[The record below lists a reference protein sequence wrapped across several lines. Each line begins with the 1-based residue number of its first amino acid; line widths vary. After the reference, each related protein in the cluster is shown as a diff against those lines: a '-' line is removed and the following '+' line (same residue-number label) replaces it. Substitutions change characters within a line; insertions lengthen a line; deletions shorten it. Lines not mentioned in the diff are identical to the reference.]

1 MAINIPIISSLDSKG
16 FDKAIAEFKSLEGAS
31 AKTAFALKKAFVPAV
46 AVLGGLAAA
55 AMPAISA
62 ASDLNE
68 TISKTSVIF
77 GDADKA
83 LFTFAD
89 TAATTLGQTKQQAL
103 DAAAT
108 FGTFGKAA
116 GLSGQ
121 ELAGFSTDFTKL
133 ASDLSSFNNST
144 PQEAIDALG
153 AALRG
158 ESEPLRKF
166 GVLLSA
172 DAIAAEALRMG
183 LVTTTVNSD
192 DLARATAK
200 ANIAFEKHNET
211 LKKYGE
217 GSIEAQ
223 KSALALSDAEA
234 RLNSEV
240 EGTNDK
246 LTAQQKTL
254 ATQSLIM
261 NATKDAQGDFARTSD
276 GLANSQ
282 RILTAQMKD
291 LQANLGQVLLPIV
304 TAAVGFFSQFTGVLA
319 GNQQVMVIV
328 IGVVA
333 ALAAAIIVANIG
345 MKIYTATTKAAAAAT
360 ALFNFVMSANPIV
373 LVVIAVAA
381 IVAALII
388 LENKFGAVTAALR
401 IVGDGFTNG
410 IINPVKAAIGLV
422 ADLVR
427 IMGKIPGVSAIGG
440 LVGKIPGFADG
451 GIVTRPTLAMVGE
464 KGPEAI
470 VPLGRGGGVGGI
482 TINVNGGIST
492 GPQIGQAVYNA
503 LLNYKQ
509 VYGPLNAL
517 AA

>member
-1 MAINIPIISSLDSKG
+1 
-16 FDKAIAEFKSLEGAS
+16 
-31 AKTAFALKKAFVPAV
+31 
-46 AVLGGLAAA
+46 LGGLAAA
-55 AMPAISA
+55 AGPAVSA

-68 TISKTSVIF
+68 TMSKTSVIF
-77 GDADKA
+77 GDADEA
-83 LFTFAD
+83 LFSFAE
-89 TAATTLGQTKQQAL
+89 TAATSLGQTKQQAL

-158 ESEPLRKF
+158 ESEPLRRF

-183 LVTTTVNSD
+183 LVTTTVSEE
-192 DLARATAK
+192 DLAVATAK

-223 KSALALSDAEA
+223 KSALALSQAES
-234 RLNSEV
+234 RLNAEV

-291 LQANLGQVLLPIV
+291 LQANIGKILLPIV
-304 TAAVGFFSQFTGVLA
+304 ESAVGFFSDFTGVLA
-319 GNQQVMVIV
+319 GNQTVMVVV

-333 ALAAAIIVANIG
+333 ALATAIIAANIA
-345 MKIYTATTKAAAAAT
+345 MKIYTATTKAAAAAQ
-360 ALFNFVMSANPIV
+360 ALFNFIMSANPIA
-373 LVVIAVAA
+373 LVIIAVAA
-381 IVAALII
+381 FVAALIV
-388 LENKFGAVTAALR
+388 LEKRFGIISKGFELFS
-401 IVGDGFTNG
+401 DGFYRF
-410 IINPVKAAIGLV
+410 IINPIKQAIGFIS
-422 ADLVR
+422 DLIGAFKR
-427 IMGKIPGVSAIGG
+427 IPGVGAIGG
-440 LVGKIPGFADG
+440 FLGGINIPGFADG

-470 VPLGRGGGVGGI
+470 VPLGRGGGVGGV
-482 TINVNGGIST
+482 TVNVTGGLATSAE
-492 GPQIGQAVYNA
+492 IGQAVVNAIRAYNRSA
-503 LLNYKQ
+503 GPAQIQ
-509 VYGPLNAL
+509 VA
-517 AA
+517 